1 MEQNILLVGTGAV
14 GSYYGARLAQ
24 AGARVSV
31 LCRSDYAIV
40 KKKGI
45 VINSI
50 SGDYHFKPAD
60 VVRAIDEYRP
70 DPDYIIVATKVLPE
84 INIPDMIR
92 KKVSP
97 LTSIVL
103 LQNGIDIEEP
113 VASAFPENELISAI
127 AFISVSRPEYGTIDH
142 KDYGSIRIGRYPSG
156 VSDKIE
162 LLAGLF
168 KKGGVPCEIEND
180 IIAARWRKLMW
191 NAPFNP
197 ISVLAGGA
205 DTREMTEFAPA
216 LILARAVMEEVR
228 TLAEKSGHHIP
239 PSGIDKIFDD
249 TRSMAPTRTSML
261 QDYEQK
267 RPMEVEAILGNAIRI
282 AQRLAVPVPHI
293 DSLYGLLA
301 LMDKKRRK
309 S

>member
-1 MEQNILLVGTGAV
+1 MNTNILLVGTGAV

-24 AGARVSV
+24 AGARVSA
-31 LCRSDYAIV
+31 LCRSDYAVV

-45 VINSI
+45 AIKSV
-50 SGDYHFKPAD
+50 SGDYHFKPEE
-60 VVRAIDEYRP
+60 VVNAIDEYRS

-97 LTSIVL
+97 PASIVL

-127 AFISVSRPEYGTIDH
+127 AFISVSRPEYGLIDH
-142 KDYGSIRIGRYPSG
+142 KDYGSIRLGRYPSG
-156 VSDKIE
+156 GSDKIE

-168 KKGGVPCEIEND
+168 RKGGVPCEIESD
-180 IIAARWRKLMW
+180 IITARWRKLMW

-205 DTREMTEFAPA
+205 DTREMIEYEPA
-216 LILARAVMEEVR
+216 LMLARAVMEEVR
-228 TLAEKSGHHIP
+228 ALAEKTGHPLP
-239 PSGIDKIFDD
+239 PSSIDKIIND
-249 TRSMAPTRTSML
+249 TRSMTPSRTSML
-261 QDYEQK
+261 QDYDQN
-267 RPMEVEAILGNAIRI
+267 RPMEVEAILGNAVRI
-282 AQRLAVPVPHI
+282 AQRHAVPVPHI
-293 DSLYGLLA
+293 ESLYGLLA
-301 LMDKKRRK
+301 LKDKKKRK